1 MYALHKHTKGI
12 FSICSIQ
19 YTVNRQYH
27 PESAVSMCVFVHYA
41 FICTFKDICS
51 LDTYHLIIFAA
62 HMQISHKNSKSRC
75 QLVYILVIDVI
86 LYYLLIFEHTLLWR
100 LLWVYLPKNLLVCV
114 LAEFNCCAQTTLCVN
129 SSLVVGGI
137 YPCVRFYVCV
147 DWWGHSRVP
156 GLLTTSCF
164 PLPSAP
170 VPSSH
175 CSMPASFNLA
185 VKAKENRSKSH
196 QGTLLF
202 FKDHAYAPP
211 NPPSPRVFTLP
222 SPFSPPCLAI
232 LPPCSLHF
240 NFSCIPRRAHALNWK
255 QWKTEKNGDDA
266 KHLVILFVLPS
277 FSSGS
282 NWNSFFFSLSL
293 LQHLNLFEILNT
305 IGNTPKTNQAYGC
318 LLFDLYSFSFVWI
331 SPLMFNTLQ
340 PLPLSYSRFGCVS
353 SLLTPELVNSRFPKV
368 WQGRENN

>member
-1 MYALHKHTKGI
+1 
-12 FSICSIQ
+12 
-19 YTVNRQYH
+19 
-27 PESAVSMCVFVHYA
+27 MCVFVHYA

-282 NWNSFFFSLSL
+282 NWNSFFF
-293 LQHLNLFEILNT
+293 LF
-305 IGNTPKTNQAYGC
+305 
-318 LLFDLYSFSFVWI
+318 LFCSIWTYLKF
-331 SPLMFNTLQ
+331 
-340 PLPLSYSRFGCVS
+340 
-353 SLLTPELVNSRFPKV
+353 
-368 WQGRENN
+368 

>member
-211 NPPSPRVFTLP
+211 IPRHLVSLLCPHPSPLPVLQFFLPAAFILTSPVSLAVLTLWTESNERQKRTVMMQNTLSFYLCYPVFRLDRIETVFFLFLFCSIWNFKYYWEYSQDKP
-222 SPFSPPCLAI
+222 SLWVS
-232 LPPCSLHF
+232 
-240 NFSCIPRRAHALNWK
+240 
-255 QWKTEKNGDDA
+255 
-266 KHLVILFVLPS
+266 VIRLI
-277 FSSGS
+277 
-282 NWNSFFFSLSL
+282 FFF
-293 LQHLNLFEILNT
+293 F
-305 IGNTPKTNQAYGC
+305 C
-318 LLFDLYSFSFVWI
+318 LHIPPDV
-331 SPLMFNTLQ
+331 
-340 PLPLSYSRFGCVS
+340 
-353 SLLTPELVNSRFPKV
+353 
-368 WQGRENN
+368 